1 MTEDQKNFYKN
12 EGYLI
17 FNINDDN
24 LIDSVNKD
32 VQNILLNDKSL
43 KKNTKIYSYNKS
55 PRIIESYK
63 KSENCK
69 KLSKHPEV
77 VKMIKSLYKKN
88 PLAFSTINFL
98 TSTQQPLHSDYSH
111 FGTLPELMLVGSWIA
126 LEDIDP
132 DSGPLQV
139 VPKSHKLDIYR
150 YENHNNG
157 QLPTGLDEIK
167 LQYNNYEDWVL
178 KEIKENN
185 LKSVTPK
192 MTKGDCIIWSA
203 NLLHGSPDCK
213 NPGLSRKSQVTH
225 WTLDGVQKH
234 YNPIF
239 SNISENKIIERKV
252 EYIN

>member
-1 MTEDQKNFYKN
+1 MLIDKKKFFEN

-17 FNINDDN
+17 FNINDNN
-24 LIDSVNKD
+24 LIDRVND
-32 VQNILLNDKSL
+32 DIQNILTNDNSL
-43 KKNTKIYSYNKS
+43 KKNTKIYSYNES

-69 KLSKHPEV
+69 KLAIHPEI
-77 VKMIKSLYKKN
+77 VKMIELLYEKR

-98 TSTQQPLHSDYSH
+98 TSTQQPLHSDYAH

-126 LEDIDP
+126 LEDINP

-150 YENHNNG
+150 YNDHNSG
-157 QLPTGLDEIK
+157 ELPSGLDEIK
-167 LQYNNYEDWVL
+167 LQYNQYEDWAL
-178 KEIKENN
+178 NEIKNKK
-185 LKSVTPK
+185 LKNITPEMK
-192 MTKGDCIIWSA
+192 KGDCIIWSA

-213 NPGLSRKSQVTH
+213 NPGSSRKSQVTH
-225 WTLDGVQKH
+225 WTLDGIQKH

-239 SNISENKIIERKV
+239 SDVSKNKIVERKV